1 MCYREKLNFCSAI
14 VSKKPSMHDIFSS
27 HYVLVLM
34 LLTFTVEIKTL
45 FCAVKKGE
53 KSYFRV
59 NLTLPKRITVFG
71 STTCIAWYPL
81 GIAVHVKLIR
91 VK

>member
-1 MCYREKLNFCSAI
+1 
-14 VSKKPSMHDIFSS
+14 MHDIFFFSLCFS
-27 HYVLVLM
+27 IYE
-34 LLTFTVEIKTL
+34 LLTEEIKTL

-71 STTCIAWYPL
+71 STTCIAWL
-81 GIAVHVKLIR
+81 
-91 VK
+91 